1 MPGLLWMLSVALQL
15 PRIASHCP
23 KSRSAATKR
32 ALKLKAAAA
41 AIPTTEIVD
50 AAELLRLRDKQCGCC
65 PPTEDDEARDAVRTL
80 VAASREVRLGIAAP
94 QQSAAVKALKE
105 WVQALELTK
114 GLLHG
119 ADVDGKPLEIIGN
132 VFIKYASA
140 CGSANLRK
148 DTDERTP
155 PGVLFYPLVGE
166 EDDASKQYL
175 LPLELFSRPTLPGKD
190 ARALRAH
197 AVRCKD
203 IAKFEFGRDGASEG
217 ALAELDAVL
226 ESFEVVKL
234 RTGAGKK
241 KLARALAENEVAP
254 ALDRPNRP
262 CYVAQVVGHTALLYR
277 RRAGDAVVDLESL
290 RKDPGMDL
298 LA

>member
-1 MPGLLWMLSVALQL
+1 M
-15 PRIASHCP
+15 
-23 KSRSAATKR
+23 R
-32 ALKLKAAAA
+32 AL
-41 AIPTTEIVD
+41 D
-50 AAELLRLRDKQCGCC
+50 
-65 PPTEDDEARDAVRTL
+65 
-80 VAASREVRLGIAAP
+80 
-94 QQSAAVKALKE
+94 
-105 WVQALELTK
+105 LTK

-119 ADVDGKPLEIIGN
+119 ADVDGEMIEINGN
-132 VFIKYASA
+132 VFIKYASV

-175 LPLELFSRPTLPGKD
+175 LPLELFSRPSLTGKD
-190 ARALRAH
+190 SRALRAH
-197 AVRCKD
+197 AVRAGPD
-203 IAKFEFGRDGASEG
+203 VARFEFGRDGASPG

-226 ESFEVVKL
+226 ESFELVKL
-234 RTGAGKK
+234 KTGAGKK

-254 ALDRPNRP
+254 FLDRPGRP

-277 RRAGDAVVDLESL
+277 RRDGAVVVDLEAL
-290 RKDPGMDL
+290 RRDPGMDL